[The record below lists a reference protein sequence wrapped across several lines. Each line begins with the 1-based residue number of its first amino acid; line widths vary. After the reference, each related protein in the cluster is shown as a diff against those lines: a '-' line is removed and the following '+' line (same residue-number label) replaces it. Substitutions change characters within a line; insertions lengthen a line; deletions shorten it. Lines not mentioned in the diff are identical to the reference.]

1 MNGFLGKKKTTEDIQ
16 LENMEDVFI
25 PVFWT
30 ENSVSLSD
38 EYTNGVKIMLKIVE
52 FGPFVYYGLFI
63 LGCLIILGVILLHV
77 FHYKIPRDEKKRNMN
92 GFLGKKKTTEDIQ
105 LENMEGKTIKEVKYK
120 FSEIPM

>member
-1 MNGFLGKKKTTEDIQ
+1 MYRNVK
-16 LENMEDVFI
+16 DVFI

-77 FHYKIPRDEKKRNMN
+77 FHYKIPRDEKKRYEKIIIVIRYCQ
-92 GFLGKKKTTEDIQ
+92 LIVATKKRHERMSLLNHMKCI
-105 LENMEGKTIKEVKYK
+105 
-120 FSEIPM
+120 